1 MFSGHLDQQAAA
13 FNAVADRYDDLYPHK
28 SGQIIATQWLIDRLP
43 PGARVL
49 DLGCGTGRPTA
60 EMLAEVGL
68 DVVGIDVFTTMLGQ
82 ARRHLPAGTFL
93 QMDALDLDGSLGVFD
108 AAAAFF
114 SLSMLPRAVIP
125 GVLRRLR
132 SLLRPGAA
140 LVIGMV
146 DGDLDHIPQ
155 RLLGQQV
162 RLTAY
167 PQADLIAT
175 ARGAGLYVME
185 VDVEDYEPA
194 TCDAP
199 AERHLYLYC
208 CTPLTAAST
217 PTDQARRGP
226 LT

>member
-1 MFSGHLDQQAAA
+1 MPPIHAYQQAAA
-13 FNAVADRYDDLYPHK
+13 FDAVAGRYDDLYPHK

-43 PGARVL
+43 PGAQVL

-60 EMLAEVGL
+60 EMLAETGL
-68 DVVGIDVFTTMLGQ
+68 DVTGIDVSTAMLAQ
-82 ARRHLPAGTFL
+82 ARRHAPAGTFL

-114 SLSMLPRAVIP
+114 SLSMLPRADIP

-132 SLLRPGAA
+132 ALLLPAAA

-146 DGDLDHIPQ
+146 DGDLDHTPQ
-155 RLLGQQV
+155 PLLDQQV
-162 RLTAY
+162 HQTAY
-167 PQADLIAT
+167 PHADLIAT
-175 ARGAGLYVME
+175 ASGAGLHVIE

-194 TCDAP
+194 TGDAP

-208 CTPLTAAST
+208 CTSLTAAPT
-217 PTDQARRGP
+217 PTDPAR
-226 LT
+226 